1 MKENQISSSNM
12 CSYMWFKTIVIIIRY
27 LAVCRQDLSSWRK
40 VTGSR
45 PVLAAIWLLSITCLL
60 PVIIF
65 SNIDTPTFVVCPQQ
79 QQQLQQQ
86 QQQHQEQK
94 STHNHHHHNH
104 QHHHPHM
111 MANTTVEMMPMP
123 PSGLECNLNETK
135 IFTVRMCTIL
145 WPENNFA
152 DLDFTF
158 TVYGFIVSF
167 VVPIVLIAISYSRI
181 IFRLESTR
189 SEVSPQLRAKQRER
203 RKVTY
208 LVLVIIG
215 KQGFLNN
222 KP

>member
-1 MKENQISSSNM
+1 M
-12 CSYMWFKTIVIIIRY
+12 
-27 LAVCRQDLSSWRK
+27 CRQDLSSWRK

-79 QQQLQQQ
+79 QQLQQLQQ
-86 QQQHQEQK
+86 QQQHQENK

-111 MANTTVEMMPMP
+111 MANTTVEMMPMSMPMP

-135 IFTVRMCTIL
+135 IFTVRLCTIL

-158 TVYGFIVSF
+158 TMYGFTVSF

-189 SEVSPQLRAKQRER
+189 SNVSPQLRAKQRER

-215 KQGFLNN
+215 KQGFLN